1 MSYPRIGGIIL
12 LMLLSIN
19 QGLIAKEGDE
29 LIGKP
34 APEWGKLEWM
44 QSEPLKLNELE
55 DKVVLIRWWTET
67 CPFCERS
74 APALNEFHEAFG
86 DKGLVVIGMYHPKP
100 PGPRRQKALDKAVK
114 RLGFEFP
121 IALDMGW
128 KTLIRYW
135 LADYRHRWT
144 SVSFLIDKR
153 GKIRYIHPGGEYYKG
168 EGEARMEAQQDYHEL
183 TAMIEKLLKEPSKK
197 AGKVTPAGGDKSP

>member
-1 MSYPRIGGIIL
+1 MRNLWIGGILL

-29 LIGKP
+29 LIGEL
-34 APEWGKLEWM
+34 APKWGTLKWM
-44 QSEPLKLNELE
+44 NSQPLKLSELE

-67 CPFCERS
+67 CPFCSRS
-74 APALNEFHEAFG
+74 APALNEFHDIFKE
-86 DKGLVVIGMYHPKP
+86 KGLVVIGMYHPKP
-100 PGPRRQKALDKAVK
+100 PGPRRQQALEKAVK

-121 IALDMGW
+121 IALDMDW
-128 KTLIRYW
+128 SRLRRYW
-135 LADYRHRWT
+135 LANSRHRWT

-168 EGEARMEAQQDYHEL
+168 EDETQTEAQRDYDEL
-183 TAMIEKLLKEPSKK
+183 KGLIEKLIAEPSQSK
-197 AGKVTPAGGDKSP
+197 TESSD

>member
-1 MSYPRIGGIIL
+1 MRNLWVGGIIL
-12 LMLLSIN
+12 LMLLIIN

-34 APEWGKLEWM
+34 APEWGTLEWM
-44 QSEPLKLNELE
+44 NSQPLKLNALA

-67 CPFCERS
+67 CPYCSRS
-74 APALNEFHEAFG
+74 APALNEFHDTFK

-100 PGPRRQKALDKAVK
+100 PGPRRQKALEKAIE

-121 IALDMGW
+121 IVLDMDWGM
-128 KTLIRYW
+128 LRRYW
-135 LADYRHRWT
+135 LAKGKHRWT

-153 GKIRYIHPGGEYYKG
+153 GIIRYIHPGGEYYKG
-168 EGEARMEAQQDYHEL
+168 KDETRTEAQRDYDEL
-183 TAMIEKLLKEPSKK
+183 KAMIEKLIAEPSESK
-197 AGKVTPAGGDKSP
+197 DESPD

>member
-1 MSYPRIGGIIL
+1 MRNLWVGGIIL
-12 LMLLSIN
+12 LMLLIIN

-29 LIGKP
+29 LIGKS
-34 APEWGKLEWM
+34 ALEWGTLKWM
-44 QSEPLKLNELE
+44 NSQSLKLSELA

-67 CPFCERS
+67 CPFCAAS
-74 APALNEFHEAFG
+74 APALNEFHDAFK

-100 PGPRRQKALDKAVK
+100 PGPRRQKTLEKAVE

-121 IALDMGW
+121 IALDMDWG
-128 KTLIRYW
+128 TLRHYW
-135 LADYRHRWT
+135 LAKGRHRWT

-168 EGEARMEAQQDYHEL
+168 EGETRTEAQRDYDEL
-183 TAMIEKLLKEPSKK
+183 KAMIEKLIAEPSQS
-197 AGKVTPAGGDKSP
+197 KVKPSD

>member
-1 MSYPRIGGIIL
+1 MRNLRIGSILL
-12 LMLLSIN
+12 LMLLIIN
-19 QGLIAKEGDE
+19 QRLTAKEGDE

-34 APEWGKLEWM
+34 ASEWRTLEWLNS
-44 QSEPLKLNELE
+44 QPLKLSELE

-67 CPFCERS
+67 CPFCSRS
-74 APALNEFHEAFG
+74 APALNEFHETFK

-100 PGPRRQKALDKAVK
+100 PGPRRQKALEKAVK

-121 IALDMGW
+121 IALDMDWG
-128 KTLIRYW
+128 TLRRYW
-135 LADYRHRWT
+135 LAKGKHRWT

-168 EGEARMEAQQDYHEL
+168 DNEAQTEAERDYDEL
-183 TAMIEKLLKEPSKK
+183 KAMIEKLIAEPSHS
-197 AGKVTPAGGDKSP
+197 KVQSSD

>member
-1 MSYPRIGGIIL
+1 MRNLGIGGVLL

-34 APEWGKLEWM
+34 APKWGTLKWM
-44 QSEPLKLNELE
+44 NSQPLKLSELE

-67 CPFCERS
+67 CPFCSGS
-74 APALNEFHEAFG
+74 APALNEFHDIFKE
-86 DKGLVVIGMYHPKP
+86 KGLVVIGMYHPKP
-100 PGPRRQKALDKAVK
+100 PGPRRQKTLEKAVK

-121 IALDMGW
+121 IALDMDW
-128 KTLIRYW
+128 SRLRRYW
-135 LADYRHRWT
+135 LSNSRHRWT

-153 GKIRYIHPGGEYYKG
+153 GKIRYIHPGGEYYKE
-168 EGEARMEAQQDYHEL
+168 EGETQTEAQRDYDEL
-183 TAMIEKLLKEPSKK
+183 KGLIEKLIAEPSQS
-197 AGKVTPAGGDKSP
+197 KVESSD

>member
-1 MSYPRIGGIIL
+1 MRNLRIGSILL
-12 LMLLSIN
+12 LMLLTIN

-34 APEWGKLEWM
+34 APEWGMLEWM
-44 QSEPLKLNELE
+44 NSQPLKLSELT

-67 CPFCERS
+67 CPFCSRS
-74 APALNEFHEAFG
+74 APALNEFYDTFK

-100 PGPRRQKALDKAVK
+100 PGPRRQKALEKAVK

-121 IALDMGW
+121 IALDMDWGLL
-128 KTLIRYW
+128 KRYW
-135 LADYRHRWT
+135 LAKGRHRWT

-168 EGEARMEAQQDYHEL
+168 EGKTQTEAQWDYDEL
-183 TAMIEKLLKEPSKK
+183 KTMIEKLIAEPSQAK
-197 AGKVTPAGGDKSP
+197 DESSD

>member
-1 MSYPRIGGIIL
+1 MRNLWIGGILL

-29 LIGKP
+29 LIGEL
-34 APEWGKLEWM
+34 APKWGTLKWM
-44 QSEPLKLNELE
+44 NSQPLKLSELE

-67 CPFCERS
+67 CPFCSRS
-74 APALNEFHEAFG
+74 APALNEFHDIFKE
-86 DKGLVVIGMYHPKP
+86 KGLVVIGMYHPKP
-100 PGPRRQKALDKAVK
+100 PGPRRQQALEKAVK

-121 IALDMGW
+121 IALDMDW
-128 KTLIRYW
+128 SRLRRYW
-135 LADYRHRWT
+135 LSNSRHRWT

-168 EGEARMEAQQDYHEL
+168 EDETQTEAQRDYDEL
-183 TAMIEKLLKEPSKK
+183 KGLIEKLIAEPAQSK
-197 AGKVTPAGGDKSP
+197 VKSSD

>member
-1 MSYPRIGGIIL
+1 MRNLRIGGLLL

-29 LIGKP
+29 LIGEL
-34 APEWGKLEWM
+34 APKWGTLKWM
-44 QSEPLKLNELE
+44 NSQPLKLSALA

-67 CPFCERS
+67 CPFCSRS
-74 APALNEFHEAFG
+74 APALNEFHDTFK

-100 PGPRRQKALDKAVK
+100 PGPRPQKALEKAVK

-121 IALDMGW
+121 IALDMDW
-128 KTLIRYW
+128 RLLRRYW
-135 LADYRHRWT
+135 LAKGRHRWT

-168 EGEARMEAQQDYHEL
+168 EDETQTEAQRDYDEL
-183 TAMIEKLLKEPSKK
+183 KAMIEKLIAEPSQSK
-197 AGKVTPAGGDKSP
+197 TESSD

>member
-1 MSYPRIGGIIL
+1 MRNLRIGGILL

-34 APEWGKLEWM
+34 APKWGTLKWM
-44 QSEPLKLNELE
+44 NSQPLKLSELE

-67 CPFCERS
+67 CPFCSRS
-74 APALNEFHEAFG
+74 APALNEFHDTFK

-100 PGPRRQKALDKAVK
+100 LGPRRQQALEKAVK

-121 IALDMGW
+121 IALDMDW
-128 KTLIRYW
+128 SRLRRYW
-135 LADYRHRWT
+135 LANSRHRWT

-168 EGEARMEAQQDYHEL
+168 EDETQTEAQRDYDEL
-183 TAMIEKLLKEPSKK
+183 KGLIEKLIAEPSQS
-197 AGKVTPAGGDKSP
+197 KVESSD

>member
-1 MSYPRIGGIIL
+1 MRNLGIGGILL
-12 LMLLSIN
+12 LMLLNIN
-19 QGLIAKEGDE
+19 QGLIAKDGDE

-34 APEWGKLEWM
+34 APEWGTLAWM
-44 QSEPLKLNELE
+44 NSQSLKLSELV

-67 CPFCERS
+67 CPFCAAS
-74 APALNEFHEAFG
+74 APALNKFHDTFK

-100 PGPRRQKALDKAVK
+100 PGQRRQKALEKAVK

-121 IALDMGW
+121 IALDMDW
-128 KTLIRYW
+128 STLRRYW
-135 LADYRHRWT
+135 LAKGGHRWT

-168 EGEARMEAQQDYHEL
+168 TGKTRMKAERDYNEL
-183 TAMIEKLLKEPSKK
+183 KVMIEKLIAEPSQS
-197 AGKVTPAGGDKSP
+197 KVKSSD